1 MGPHPQDG
9 EPVHVLAGRFGPYVK
24 HGKINASLPKGKTPE
39 ELTLGEAVSLLA
51 GRAERQG
58 TKPAK
63 RGRTAKSA
71 ARAPAKTAKAPAKAG
86 KGKATTAKKA
96 ASATAAPRKRASR
109 TAAE

>member
-39 ELTLGEAVSLLA
+39 ELTLDEAVSLLA

-58 TKPAK
+58 AKPAK
-63 RGRTAKSA
+63 RGRTAKA
-71 ARAPAKTAKAPAKAG
+71 AKAPVKAAKGPAKAG
-86 KGKATTAKKA
+86 KAKATTAKKA
-96 ASATAAPRKRASR
+96 EPAAATRKRANR